1 MSKYLIVPKLETIE
15 IEAKDKEDAMKK
27 FAEQMDGSSK
37 YFSKYFRVEDPKN
50 YEGLLLEA
58 SKIQFIEWAR
68 DVLEEDFAY
77 EEIPEE
83 DIPDIAEN
91 AWAIYTRGNG
101 QTEYESIEEAVSEY
115 KAWG

>member
-15 IEAKDKEDAMKK
+15 IEARDKEEALNK
-27 FAEQMDGSSK
+27 FEAEMGAIN
-37 YFSKYFRVEDPKN
+37 KYFRVEDPKR

-58 SKIQFIEWAR
+58 SKIQFIDWAH
-68 DVLEEDFAY
+68 DVIEEDFD

-115 KAWG
+115 KA